1 MIWCVEDSA
10 DVEAAVA
17 ALRSV
22 ADALAADAK
31 RKQAGPKTRERI
43 EQAVRCLVD
52 LRDVYYDEK
61 APRP

>member
-10 DVEAAVA
+10 DVEAAAV

-22 ADALAADAK
+22 ADALAADSK
-31 RKQAGPKTRERI
+31 RKQAGPRTRERI
-43 EQAVRCLVD
+43 DEALRALTD
-52 LRDVYYDEK
+52 LRDVYYDE

>member
-22 ADALAADAK
+22 ADALAADVK
-31 RKQAGPKTRERI
+31 RKQAGSKTRERI